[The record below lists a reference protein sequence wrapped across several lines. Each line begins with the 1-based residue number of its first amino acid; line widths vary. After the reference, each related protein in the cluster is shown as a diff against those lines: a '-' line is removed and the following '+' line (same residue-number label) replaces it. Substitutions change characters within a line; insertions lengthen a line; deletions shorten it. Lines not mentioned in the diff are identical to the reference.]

1 MSSSLSFYSTPP
13 AAAAPTTSKVIRK
26 RSSKAC
32 EQCRT
37 LRIKCGGNVPCA
49 PCVASGLP
57 DQCIIR
63 LKARPRRQSNVKSAR
78 SILEQEPLMASP
90 IAEFSS
96 SGTGGDERSSRP
108 SAVPGPSNT
117 AASTSVE
124 IYPSPSTSLNEGS
137 VCSDSARHVK
147 HNPLDIIETTLNGW
161 CQDTGIPISSLT
173 FKLESRIAP
182 LKGPPLPGPS
192 HIIAFE
198 DSLIQQLL
206 AIPKY
211 DGFRAVD
218 QSRLLSLYSRYRA
231 IPHSLTEDQ
240 KAFMYAILC
249 TGRLMQIRQR
259 WSDATQGRD
268 KDQAVSREDVTYFW
282 LACNALKEWGRASI
296 YAICSI
302 RETQTLLEQMGWQ
315 IVHLGLH
322 QKATASLYA
331 PSEHVGPLMASFF
344 YTDVFVSSLSDLKP
358 YIPLRKVDVDPSHVY
373 NLVPDCLSRAS
384 SFTAELL
391 ADFNDPAVDTSS
403 FAYIATSETSWN
415 EALRE
420 LRNEK
425 TEAVSKC
432 HDAWA
437 EFRYCWLRILLH
449 TPHIHHPLYSAQ
461 AYAAISRAITQI
473 LQVYGELIEAG
484 QLNPSWPQIQ
494 RLVVCGQLVI
504 LCSRSGELRHL
515 EIQDLFDRLVEALEK
530 HGATWDTCL
539 ALAEG
544 FRKAALSLGFEV
556 KANEKQNAPIAS
568 SLDSGILGLFDSG
581 APFSGWSL
589 DDFDPSMLFAFDYEP
604 MESDAQQGGPPS

>member
-1 MSSSLSFYSTPP
+1 
-13 AAAAPTTSKVIRK
+13 
-26 RSSKAC
+26 
-32 EQCRT
+32 
-37 LRIKCGGNVPCA
+37 
-49 PCVASGLP
+49 
-57 DQCIIR
+57 
-63 LKARPRRQSNVKSAR
+63 
-78 SILEQEPLMASP
+78 MASP

-96 SGTGGDERSSRP
+96 GGDERSSGP
-108 SAVPGPSNT
+108 SAVLGPSIT

-147 HNPLDIIETTLNGW
+147 HNPLDIIETTLNEW

-182 LKGPPLPGPS
+182 LKGSPLPGPS

-249 TGRLMQIRQR
+249 SGRLMQIRQR

-296 YAICSI
+296 YAIWTLFCLVPYTIGAGSI
-302 RETQTLLEQMGWQ
+302 SETQTLLEQMGWQ

-344 YTDVFVSSLSDLKP
+344 YTDVFVSSLTELKP
-358 YIPLRKVDVDPSHVY
+358 YIPLRKVDVDPSHAY

-403 FAYIATSETSWN
+403 IAYIAMSETSWN
-415 EALRE
+415 GALRE
-420 LRNEK
+420 LRKEK

-437 EFRYCWLRILLH
+437 EFRYCW
-449 TPHIHHPLYSAQ
+449 
-461 AYAAISRAITQI
+461 
-473 LQVYGELIEAG
+473 
-484 QLNPSWPQIQ
+484 
-494 RLVVCGQLVI
+494 
-504 LCSRSGELRHL
+504 
-515 EIQDLFDRLVEALEK
+515 
-530 HGATWDTCL
+530 
-539 ALAEG
+539 
-544 FRKAALSLGFEV
+544 
-556 KANEKQNAPIAS
+556 
-568 SLDSGILGLFDSG
+568 
-581 APFSGWSL
+581 
-589 DDFDPSMLFAFDYEP
+589 
-604 MESDAQQGGPPS
+604 